1 METNVIAQGAGK
13 ADAPQMAELD
23 MDTRKLMRRGLIV
36 LGVGFGGFL
45 LWATTAP
52 LDQGVPSPATV
63 IVATKRKP
71 VQHPTGGVIKEILIG
86 EGDEVREG
94 DVVARLNPAY
104 NKASF
109 EASRQTVLMLQAM
122 RSRLM
127 AEESGASMVVFPKE
141 LLSSADPV
149 VQQQIEIQRTLFAS
163 RQRALAAAVA
173 EGRESKE
180 GQLAL
185 IRGLQAQSI
194 SQAEQL
200 ASLKGELRGMTD
212 LAAEGYA
219 PKSRQL
225 DLERQVAAREGTLVE
240 IRENI
245 LRARR
250 TIGEIENRVESRR
263 QEYFKEVNA
272 QQAQVHK
279 ELQAEL
285 EKFNAV
291 QEDLART
298 ELKAPASG
306 QIVGLQLQSVG
317 AVLQPAQR
325 LADVVPKDETLLL
338 EAKVPPIH
346 IDRVKVGQH
355 TDVRFSSFAGS
366 PPIVAEG
373 RILSVSADVLMDPPG
388 TTAMP
393 MSYYLARVELSP
405 EGMKALGP
413 RAMHPG
419 MQAEVLI
426 KTGERTMM
434 RYILSPLTKR
444 IAGAMKE
451 E

>member
-1 METNVIAQGAGK
+1 
-13 ADAPQMAELD
+13 
-23 MDTRKLMRRGLIV
+23 
-36 LGVGFGGFL
+36 
-45 LWATTAP
+45 
-52 LDQGVPSPATV
+52 
-63 IVATKRKP
+63 
-71 VQHPTGGVIKEILIG
+71 
-86 EGDEVREG
+86 
-94 DVVARLNPAY
+94 
-104 NKASF
+104 
-109 EASRQTVLMLQAM
+109 M

-127 AEESGASMVVFPKE
+127 AEEAGAKAVTFPPE
-141 LLSSADPV
+141 LLKSTDPI
-149 VQQQIEIQRTLFAS
+149 VQQQVEIQRTLFSA
-163 RQRALAAAVA
+163 RQRALAAAIS
-173 EGRESKE
+173 EGRESRE

-185 IRGLQAQSI
+185 IRGLQAQAT

-200 ASLKGELRGMTD
+200 ASLKGELQGMTD

-225 DLERQVAAREGTLVE
+225 DLERQVAAREGTMVE

-250 TIGEIENRVESRR
+250 TIGEIENRVENRR
-263 QEYFKEVNA
+263 QEYYKEVNG

-285 EKFNAV
+285 EKFTAL
-291 QEDLART
+291 QEELGRT

-306 QIVGLQLQSVG
+306 QIVGLQVQSVG

-325 LADVVPKDETLLL
+325 LADVVPKDEALLL
-338 EAKVPPIH
+338 EAKLPPVH
-346 IDRVKVGQH
+346 IDRVKEGQH

-373 RILSVSADVLMDPPG
+373 KVLSVSADVLMDPPG

-393 MSYYLARVELSP
+393 MSYYLARVELTP
-405 EGMKALGP
+405 EGMKALGSK
-413 RAMHPG
+413 AMHPG

>member
-1 METNVIAQGAGK
+1 METNVIDQKTGK
-13 ADAPQMAELD
+13 AEAPAATELET
-23 MDTRKLMRRGLIV
+23 DTRGLMRKGLIV
-36 LGVGFGGFL
+36 LGIGFGGFI
-45 LWATTAP
+45 LWATLAP
-52 LDQGVPSPATV
+52 LDQGVPAPATV
-63 IVATKRKP
+63 TIATKRKP
-71 VQHPTGGVIKEILIG
+71 VQHPSGGVIKEILVG
-86 EGDEVREG
+86 EGDEVNEG

-104 NKASF
+104 SKATF

-127 AEESGASMVVFPKE
+127 AEEAGAQAVTFPPE
-141 LLSSADPV
+141 LLKSTDPI
-149 VQQQIEIQRTLFAS
+149 VQQQVEIQRTLFSA
-163 RQRALAAAVA
+163 RQRALAAAVS
-173 EGRESKE
+173 EGRESRE

-185 IRGLQAQSI
+185 IRGLQAQAT

-200 ASLKGELRGMTD
+200 ASLKGELQGMTD

-225 DLERQVAAREGTLVE
+225 DLERQVAARKGTLVE

-250 TIGEIENRVESRR
+250 TIGEIENRVENRR
-263 QEYFKEVNA
+263 QEYYKEVNG

-285 EKFNAV
+285 EKFTAL
-291 QEDLART
+291 QEELGRT

-306 QIVGLQLQSVG
+306 QIVGLQVQSVG

-325 LADVVPKDETLLL
+325 LADVVPKDEALLL
-338 EAKVPPIH
+338 EAKLPPMH
-346 IDRVKVGQH
+346 IDRVKEGQH

-373 RILSVSADVLMDPPG
+373 KVLSVSADVLMDPPG

-393 MSYYLARVELSP
+393 MSYYLARVELTP
-405 EGMKALGP
+405 EGMKALGSK
-413 RAMHPG
+413 AMHPG